1 MKSQEPTFTTNPIGT
16 IDVTTQVA
24 ARAFLNKIF
33 EKYDFSMAI
42 LFGSRARNEHH
53 SESDMDIAI
62 LLKGMPGDFV
72 ETKLDMDDLAYEVLL
87 DTGIRI
93 SPLPIWSEEW
103 AHPEN
108 YSNPSLITNIQREG
122 IRL

>member
-1 MKSQEPTFTTNPIGT
+1 MKSQEPTFTTNPMGT

-24 ARAFLNKIF
+24 TRAFLNKIF

>member
-1 MKSQEPTFTTNPIGT
+1 MKSQEPAFTNNPMGT
-16 IDVTTQVA
+16 IDATTQVA

>member
-1 MKSQEPTFTTNPIGT
+1 MKSQEPAFTNNPMGT
-16 IDVTTQVA
+16 IDATTQVA

-33 EKYDFSMAI
+33 EKYDFSTAI

>member
-1 MKSQEPTFTTNPIGT
+1 MKSQEPAFTNNPMGT
-16 IDVTTQVA
+16 IDATTQVA

-87 DTGIRI
+87 ETGIRI